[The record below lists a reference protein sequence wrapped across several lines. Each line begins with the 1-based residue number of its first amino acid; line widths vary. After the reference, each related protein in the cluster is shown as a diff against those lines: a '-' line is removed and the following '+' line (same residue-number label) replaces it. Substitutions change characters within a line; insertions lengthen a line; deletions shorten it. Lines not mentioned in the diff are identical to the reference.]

1 MGRDEKVGEHRFSI
15 IGPAGALAAAPTREA
30 PTMRATIS
38 HFEIPTRQLD
48 RAARFYLV
56 VFGWE
61 SEPRPSPGGAYR
73 VLHGPAGADGQA
85 GIDGGLLQSRGTIAA
100 PQVAAAHGAARDAG
114 DAPDADTA
122 GDPRAVHDLGQPLL
136 VIHVTGAPLWDCLDL
151 VVAEGGEVDLPVTEV
166 GPSGRFAR
174 FRDPEGNLLG
184 LWQEIDWAHPRG
196 S

>member
-1 MGRDEKVGEHRFSI
+1 VKLIAPGIGI
-15 IGPAGALAAAPTREA
+15 IGPAGALAAAPTWEA
-30 PTMRATIS
+30 TTMRATVS
-38 HFEIPTRQLD
+38 HFEIPARQLD
-48 RAARFYLV
+48 RAGRFYRV

-73 VLHGPAGADGQA
+73 VLRGPAGTDGQA
-85 GIDGGLLQSRGTIAA
+85 GIDGGLLQSLGGAGEHERAGTGSGSGWPI
-100 PQVAAAHGAARDAG
+100 GLAARDA
-114 DAPDADTA
+114 A
-122 GDPRAVHDLGQPLL
+122 GDPRAVHDLEQPLL
-136 VIHVTGAPLWDCLDL
+136 VIHVTGAPLQHCLDL
-151 VVAEGGEVDLPVTEV
+151 VFAEGGEVDLPVTEV